1 MKKAEDER
9 EFQKMK
15 QKEIDRLQ
23 EEIVS
28 LTKLKDK
35 MHNKVDRY
43 HKFSKFLE
51 QSVEF
56 SDDFQEVR
64 ELIDRYETL
73 ITNYKDL
80 LEVEKENE
88 EKINEYRRQLNA
100 YLDVCVYTYS
110 RIFRWP
116 NNMILNVL

>member
-1 MKKAEDER
+1 
-9 EFQKMK
+9 MK

-35 MHNKVDRY
+35 MNNKVKRY
-43 HKFSKFLE
+43 QKFSKFLE

-100 YLDVCVYTYS
+100 YLDVRLLRTHCKLKNAHSYQNL
-110 RIFRWP
+110 IHLLFRKRTTKY
-116 NNMILNVL
+116 